1 MEKTLNSTPQENEK
15 GYGTLFPLN
24 DLNNEGLLNREEC
37 LERAW
42 DGECL
47 TEKRGRA
54 STSMKQAL
62 ERILTMEVSPETVP
76 KTVLSTPLGEN
87 ITYLEAIMISQ
98 VLKAVNGDHNAS
110 VFVRDTSGNKLKEK
124 AEEKQLKL
132 EDLILLEQ

>member
-1 MEKTLNSTPQENEK
+1 MDKTLNATPQENEM

-24 DLNNEGLLNREEC
+24 ELNNEGLYSLE
-37 LERAW
+37 ERAEREC

-62 ERILTMEVSPETVP
+62 ERILQTEVSSETVP
-76 KTVLSTPLGEN
+76 KSVLSTPLGER
-87 ITYLEAIMISQ
+87 ITYLEAIMIAQ